1 MLPSAVH
8 RALYR
13 SLARC
18 SRNGAALDVIPW
30 DAVCAFAARTRGLT
44 PIKLLS
50 SHCREKAESMAML
63 RDAFA
68 NTEQAKAGST
78 NDPFDVLRRSSL
90 LSHALRPDSLPS
102 SMPALIENRSLLP
115 GERCRFMF
123 FEPATHALVEHAM
136 KDGDRRFVHLTERPG
151 RSPRVED
158 VEATSA
164 APDAVGSVI
173 TILSARDLPFGRLV
187 LECVAGPRVRI
198 ASHSCEVIESLDDL
212 SPPDHHPR
220 NRQLSARTTTTRSRR
235 LLHVKP
241 ALLSDDGVSTPYAE
255 LLDDD
260 CDVATAVEALRRE
273 LSARLLHQDNA
284 ALLGFN
290 AMTPPLFCA
299 ERLSLF
305 LCTMLLHADDTAHRL
320 AALHT
325 TSTHE
330 RLLFCKNAMDQAE
343 YPQPAKQQPR
353 MIDDAVILHMPPAQT
368 REEPQQPRTTVLES
382 LRAQNQSAP
391 STPSRAEEM
400 RVLRQSALR
409 GELRRGRSVFS
420 KSAPA

>member
-123 FEPATHALVEHAM
+123 FEPATHAVGMTWRHDE
-136 KDGDRRFVHLTERPG
+136 V
-151 RSPRVED
+151 RSPR
-158 VEATSA
+158 
-164 APDAVGSVI
+164 
-173 TILSARDLPFGRLV
+173 DLP
-187 LECVAGPRVRI
+187 
-198 ASHSCEVIESLDDL
+198 VIS
-212 SPPDHHPR
+212 S
-220 NRQLSARTTTTRSRR
+220 
-235 LLHVKP
+235 
-241 ALLSDDGVSTPYAE
+241 
-255 LLDDD
+255 
-260 CDVATAVEALRRE
+260 
-273 LSARLLHQDNA
+273 
-284 ALLGFN
+284 
-290 AMTPPLFCA
+290 
-299 ERLSLF
+299 
-305 LCTMLLHADDTAHRL
+305 
-320 AALHT
+320 
-325 TSTHE
+325 
-330 RLLFCKNAMDQAE
+330 
-343 YPQPAKQQPR
+343 
-353 MIDDAVILHMPPAQT
+353 
-368 REEPQQPRTTVLES
+368 
-382 LRAQNQSAP
+382 
-391 STPSRAEEM
+391 
-400 RVLRQSALR
+400 
-409 GELRRGRSVFS
+409 
-420 KSAPA
+420 